1 MLGTADRQLCFDD
14 LLLNPSV
21 QAEDEQRLTQQAK
34 KILQIFVRAR
44 QEGRLVANTQLMSLA
59 CQYSARLWEIRR
71 YLVPNGFCIDLVR
84 RGEGGINY
92 YSMLPLS
99 ESLFYKNH
107 PELHYL

>member
-1 MLGTADRQLCFDD
+1 MCSQRGQLVFAD

-21 QAEDEQRLTQQAK
+21 PAEDEQRLTRQAE

-44 QEGRLVANTQLMSLA
+44 QQGRLVANTELVSLA

-71 YLVPNGFCIDLVR
+71 YLVPHGFCVDLVR
-84 RGEGGINY
+84 RGDNGLNW
-92 YSMLPLS
+92 YSMVPLA
-99 ESLFYKNH
+99 ESTFYKNH